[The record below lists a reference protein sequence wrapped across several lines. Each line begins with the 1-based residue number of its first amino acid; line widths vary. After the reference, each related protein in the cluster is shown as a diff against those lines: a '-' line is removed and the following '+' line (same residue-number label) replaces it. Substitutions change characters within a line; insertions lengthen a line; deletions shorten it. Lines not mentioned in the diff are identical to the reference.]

1 MNDRTPFVFEI
12 REEKYDKLV
21 EQFTKMVGRARKC
34 KKPAPVFSVIH
45 EADEKLVRSTGETDS
60 LGEWIMIEKWVRY
73 LYVTVEGERPAVDG
87 WNFIATID
95 HTEASAD
102 EAGNVT
108 GNLIKSVPGA
118 GEIPVSYRSARPI
131 CDHCKSAR
139 RRNET
144 YVVRKGDVTQQIG
157 KNCLADFLPLE
168 PRSTWP
174 QQLTWW
180 TEATEILFRG
190 RRRGEHGRRSA

>member
-1 MNDRTPFVFEI
+1 M
-12 REEKYDKLV
+12 
-21 EQFTKMVGRARKC
+21 
-34 KKPAPVFSVIH
+34 FSVIH

-131 CDHCKSAR
+131 CDHCKSIAGGTRPTSSAR
-139 RRNET
+139 ATSPSRSGRT
-144 YVVRKGDVTQQIG
+144 AWRTSSRARAPPTWPSSSPGGPK
-157 KNCLADFLPLE
+157 P
-168 PRSTWP
+168 PRSCP
-174 QQLTWW
+174 GA
-180 TEATEILFRG
+180 AT
-190 RRRGEHGRRSA
+190 RRAWAAVGVRAASASRACSRRPRPRSRRSAG